1 MDCLHTSNTEEA
13 KRIRAL
19 IFSDGISDDGI
30 NDWRECDDNYVEQG
44 ERDSGL
50 CRRRYVE

>member
-1 MDCLHTSNTEEA
+1 MDCSYPRNAEDV

-19 IFSDGISDDGI
+19 IWSDGISDDGI
-30 NDWRECDDNYVEQG
+30 DDGRECDDNYVEQG

-50 CRRRYVE
+50 CRRRYVG